1 MTKLSPTQQ
10 SVLTQAAK
18 APTSC
23 VTTFMAG
30 IKNPMIHQR
39 SLDSMLAKGLINKRY
54 TDNGKEIYL
63 ITDTGIAATGNTVQ
77 RDATPGNITQQE
89 AAPTDEP
96 KRETKQSAITSL
108 LEREQGATL
117 AELQEATGWQ
127 AHSVRGHLSNMRR
140 KQQANIEASL
150 NSDGNRV
157 YQIVKEA

>member
-1 MTKLSPTQQ
+1 MTKLSNTQQ
-10 SVLTQAAK
+10 RIVNEAAK
-18 APTSC
+18 NPANCITEC
-23 VTTFMAG
+23 MDD
-30 IKNPMIHQR
+30 IKNPMIKQK
-39 SLDSMLAKGLINKRY
+39 SIDSMLSKGIINKRFN
-54 TDNGKEIYL
+54 DNGTEIYL
-63 ITDTGIAATGNTVQ
+63 ITEEGIAAAGNTMQ
-77 RDATPGNITQQE
+77 RDATPGNEPKRE
-89 AAPTDEP
+89 ATSTEKP

-157 YQIVKEA
+157 YQIAKEA